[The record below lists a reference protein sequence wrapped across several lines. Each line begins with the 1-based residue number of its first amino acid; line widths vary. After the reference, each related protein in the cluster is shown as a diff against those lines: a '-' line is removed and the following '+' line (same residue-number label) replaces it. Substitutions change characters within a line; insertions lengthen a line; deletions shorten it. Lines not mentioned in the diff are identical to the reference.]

1 MKKSKRIAGIFLII
15 WGCLI
20 CLVGIFLLVLEIQLT
35 FKNNNSSALGANLIL
50 IALIVAI
57 VAFLGV
63 FPLIKGIKEMK
74 KSVNKVQHSASQLQ
88 DKGREQTGTDGQ
100 PEASQAANVVN
111 EDLFSDEEDTAS
123 RVLCR
128 DAQFDKGQLPLIKLL
143 IKGLVAGFAPIVLA
157 IYIYMMI
164 SKSAGGHIEPQSIQ
178 AWGGL
183 AVIVIGSVS
192 AMLSLRGISKYSAVG
207 NKFYYYVLDKDKGL
221 YYTHIGMG
229 NVGYYIKKHAPMGEK
244 IKNRVSLIYI
254 LLFFLSRNSGVSVV
268 QLARMESYFKI
279 NRKYHFAEELL
290 MNQNPEQYCTKI
302 VAVKKIKYFSK
313 GCEVWLVTMSQGV
326 ERVKN
331 MIIYRNTSNYAALM
345 KRLNELYIG
354 NEVMDYDLSCEQV
367 KQVRNNIYR
376 RLGVFCIS
384 LFVALL
390 LIVISYVMYIQAK
403 YKAEIYDS
411 SIMERFEN
419 ILAYRSERRMIS
431 VIIVAVDLLIV
442 GFVKMLMDLAG
453 ITRFKCVPVEVVEYL
468 ETKHSALN
476 ILNDY
481 NYFAAVRYKGEVVRV
496 GMSKKMWKKGKVD
509 RAYLVLRK
517 NVPYCIVERQ

>member
-20 CLVGIFLLVLEIQLT
+20 CLIGVFLLVLEIQLT
-35 FKNNNSSALGANLIL
+35 LKNDSSTLGANLIL

-63 FPLIKGIKEMK
+63 FPLVNGIKKVK
-74 KSVNKVQHSASQLQ
+74 KSVNKVQHAEFGIQS
-88 DKGREQTGTDGQ
+88 
-100 PEASQAANVVN
+100 EASQAANPVN
-111 EDLFSDEEDTAS
+111 DSFSKEEDTDS

-143 IKGLVAGFAPIVLA
+143 IKGLVAGFTPIFLA

-183 AVIVIGSVS
+183 AVVVIGSVS

-244 IKNRVSLIYI
+244 IKNRVSILYI

-279 NRKYHFAEELL
+279 NKKYHFAEELL
-290 MNQNPEQYCTKI
+290 MHQNLEQYCTKI

-354 NEVMDYDLSCEQV
+354 NEVMDYELSCEQV

-442 GFVKMLMDLAG
+442 GFVKMLVDLAR

-481 NYFAAVRYKGEVVRV
+481 NYFATVRYKGELVRV
-496 GMSKKMWKKGKVD
+496 GMSKTMWKKGKVD
-509 RAYLVLRK
+509 RACLVLRK